1 MKSKELYKE
10 ACEFIPGGVNSPVRA
25 FYSVRETPRFIRSA
39 KGARLRDE
47 DDREYIDYVCSWG
60 PLILGHA
67 REEVVDSVKRAV
79 TDGLTFG
86 AVTQKET
93 ELARLICE
101 AMSPVEMVRLVSS
114 GTEAVMSAIRLA
126 RGFTGRDIVI
136 KFAGCYHGHSD
147 GMLVEAGS
155 GALTYR
161 SGESGETTA
170 AAGRTVSSSAGIPD
184 AYASCTRVADYND
197 IASVRRIFEE
207 CGENIAAVIVEPVAA
222 NMGVI
227 LPADG
232 FLDGLRKLCDAN
244 GALLIFDEVITGFR
258 LGPGGACGYYGIAP
272 DLVTLG
278 KIVGGGMPLAAFGG
292 RRDIMERLSPLGDV
306 YQAGTLAGNPVAV
319 AAGLETL
326 RILMS
331 DPGIYSRLE
340 EKAARLKRAYD
351 GKTGI
356 SVNQVGSL
364 LGVFFTGEKEVSN
377 YDQVKKCDAGQY
389 ADYFSYMLA
398 NGIYVAPSPYEA
410 IFVSDAHG
418 EEEIRRTVETVEK
431 YGN

>member
-184 AYASCTRVADYND
+184 RTHPAPGW
-197 IASVRRIFEE
+197 RITM
-207 CGENIAAVIVEPVAA
+207 I
-222 NMGVI
+222 
-227 LPADG
+227 
-232 FLDGLRKLCDAN
+232 
-244 GALLIFDEVITGFR
+244 
-258 LGPGGACGYYGIAP
+258 
-272 DLVTLG
+272 
-278 KIVGGGMPLAAFGG
+278 
-292 RRDIMERLSPLGDV
+292 
-306 YQAGTLAGNPVAV
+306 
-319 AAGLETL
+319 
-326 RILMS
+326 
-331 DPGIYSRLE
+331 
-340 EKAARLKRAYD
+340 
-351 GKTGI
+351 
-356 SVNQVGSL
+356 
-364 LGVFFTGEKEVSN
+364 
-377 YDQVKKCDAGQY
+377 
-389 ADYFSYMLA
+389 
-398 NGIYVAPSPYEA
+398 
-410 IFVSDAHG
+410 
-418 EEEIRRTVETVEK
+418 
-431 YGN
+431 